1 MEKICKWCSNY
12 NKGKC
17 TILNEKLNVDQ
28 PLIYWGILGIIG
40 QFFDKNFKINE
51 NFINEIEKIFE
62 ESRVEWKDKEKFFG
76 KEKIIK

>member
-1 MEKICKWCSNY
+1 MKEKE
-12 NKGKC
+12 
-17 TILNEKLNVDQ
+17 TIFL
-28 PLIYWGILGIIG
+28 LIQTDDEI
-40 QFFDKNFKINE
+40 KNFKINE